1 MTDTPED
8 DKQAA
13 EKREQAAAA
22 KQRHQEALKHALER
36 KRQQAHEAHQHHAAK
51 PKFAP
56 KFSPSPIRRGP
67 RGG

>member
-13 EKREQAAAA
+13 EKREQAAS
-22 KQRHQEALKHALER
+22 KQRHQEALKHALEK
-36 KRQQAHEAHQHHAAK
+36 KRQMAHDAHQHHASK
-51 PKFAP
+51 PKFSP

>member
-1 MTDTPED
+1 MTDTPD
-8 DKQAA
+8 DSDKQAA
-13 EKREQAAAA
+13 EKREQAAA
-22 KQRHQEALKHALER
+22 KQRHQEALKHALEK
-36 KRQQAHEAHQHHAAK
+36 KRQMQHEAHQHHAAK

>member
-13 EKREQAAAA
+13 EKREQAAA
-22 KQRHQEALKHALER
+22 KQRHQENLQRVLEQ
-36 KRQQAHEAHQHHAAK
+36 KRQREHEAHQHHAAK
-51 PKFAP
+51 PKFSP